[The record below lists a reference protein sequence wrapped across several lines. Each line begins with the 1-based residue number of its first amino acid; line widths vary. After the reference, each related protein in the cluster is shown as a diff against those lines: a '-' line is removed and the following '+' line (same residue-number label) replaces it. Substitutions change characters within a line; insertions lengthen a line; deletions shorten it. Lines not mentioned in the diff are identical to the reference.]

1 MNIKTAKN
9 IRIIDFLSALGYQ
22 PHRTVRY
29 NHFYLSPLRRE
40 RTASMKVDDKLNL
53 WYDHGSAQGGTI
65 IDLVIAMQKAATVSE
80 ALTFLKGLNLN
91 TDFVF
96 NDMREKIENQMTT
109 RESSVNIDKI
119 QSLQDSKLLHYL
131 QQRSINID
139 TARKYLH
146 EIHYSVDDRKYK
158 ALGWL
163 NNKGGYHLRS
173 EFFKGC
179 TSQDVSIVKAI
190 DPNRENKICMV
201 YEGMFDFLSHLT
213 LKNEKQFKVDCVIL
227 NSLSNLNKA
236 IEWIRENKLTPS
248 LLLDN
253 DIAGQKA
260 TSKLL
265 EEFPEAEDFSVTYFD
280 HKDLNDYLKSKSNL
294 KNNLSNDIDENR
306 NPEQKNN
313 YRRKR

>member
-9 IRIIDFLSALGYQ
+9 IRIIDFLNALGYQ
-22 PHRTVRY
+22 PQRTVRD
-29 NHFYLSPLRRE
+29 NHFYLSPLRTE
-40 RTASMKVDDKLNL
+40 KTASMKVDNKLNL

-65 IDLVIAMQKAATVSE
+65 IDLIIAMQKAITVSE

-96 NDMREKIENQMTT
+96 NNMREKIGNQMTT
-109 RESSVNIDKI
+109 RESCVNIETI
-119 QSLQDSKLLHYL
+119 QSLHDSKLLHYL
-131 QQRSINID
+131 KERNINID
-139 TARKYLH
+139 TARKYLQ

-163 NNKGGYHLRS
+163 DNNAGYHLRS

-179 TSQDVSIVKAI
+179 TSQDISVIKSA
-190 DPNRENKICMV
+190 DSNQESRICMV

-213 LKNEKQFKVDCVIL
+213 LKNEKQFKVDCIIL

-236 IEWIRENKLTPS
+236 VVWIKENKLTPS

-253 DIAGQKA
+253 DEAGQKA

-265 EEFPEAEDFSVTYFD
+265 EEFPNAEDFSVTYSD
-280 HKDLNDYLKSKSNL
+280 HKDLNDFLKSRSDL
-294 KNNLSNDIDENR
+294 KNSLDSNVDESR
-306 NPEQKNN
+306 NPEQTNT